1 MRAIDLSKA
10 IEEIKWLK
18 NIGVKDGM
26 ANEYLD
32 YWTKRPMPN
41 YAEIGDI
48 PLTLIAT
55 VKKWPEPPILLMTD
69 VGRVKMAEQHKAWA
83 QSFPQGKAVFTDK
96 SYHFIQID
104 EPELV
109 ITEVAKLIARLL

>member
-1 MRAIDLSKA
+1 
-10 IEEIKWLK
+10 
-18 NIGVKDGM
+18 
-26 ANEYLD
+26 
-32 YWTKRPMPN
+32 MPN